1 MSWSVC
7 ELLRAQKYAVRGQ
20 CDNTDVWTVPHDG
33 SSGIILSVTE
43 KEGAGR
49 LWFGKELT
57 CKIEV
62 EKAKQI
68 RQRPQCR

>member
-1 MSWSVC
+1 MTDIPGWLAC

-43 KEGAGR
+43 KEGVG
-49 LWFGKELT
+49 LGDCGFVGKN
-57 CKIEV
+57 
-62 EKAKQI
+62 
-68 RQRPQCR
+68 

>member
-1 MSWSVC
+1 MSWSAC

-43 KEGAGR
+43 KEGVG
-49 LWFGKELT
+49 LGDYDLGKS
-57 CKIEV
+57 
-62 EKAKQI
+62 
-68 RQRPQCR
+68 